1 MDDVGTQEP
10 VRRAGRQR
18 RTGAVTTG
26 LVALLAGLLFATNA
40 QVFAGDGDRHPQNLE
55 ELARKETE
63 RLVELEEQNATLR
76 EAIQPYLDEGDG
88 EPQAG
93 STNGLA
99 AQAAGA
105 VPVEGSALE
114 VTLWDAPQVTEG
126 IGAEI
131 PPDALVVHQQDIEA
145 VMNALWA
152 GGAEAMAVQGQRV
165 ISTSGVRCVGNVL
178 YIHGRTY
185 SPPYTIA
192 AVGDPDQMERALLAE
207 PGVRTYLEYVDAV
220 GLGWSV
226 RELPALEL
234 PAYAGSLTLQHA
246 RALDPAA

>member
-1 MDDVGTQEP
+1 MNDAVPQESTRP
-10 VRRAGRQR
+10 SAGHR
-18 RTGAVTTG
+18 RTGAITTG
-26 LVALLAGLLFATNA
+26 IVALVAGLLFATNA

-55 ELARKETE
+55 ELARAKTD
-63 RLVELEEQNATLR
+63 RLDELEAANAALR
-76 EAIQPYLDEGDG
+76 EAIQPYLDE
-88 EPQAG
+88 EPGAPQVEAV
-93 STNGLA
+93 NVLA

-105 VPVEGSALE
+105 SPVSGPMLE
-114 VTLWDAPQVTEG
+114 VTLWDAPQVTDG
-126 IGAEI
+126 LGAEL

-192 AVGDPDQMERALLAE
+192 AIGDPDRLERALLAA
-207 PGVRTYLEYVDAV
+207 PGVQTYLEYVDAV

-226 RELPALEL
+226 QDVPSGEL
-234 PAYAGSLTLQHA
+234 PAYAGSLTLQYA
-246 RALDPAA
+246 QVLDPAV